1 MTKQH
6 FVQTSRLYQREKGI
20 KFLTNNNSCIPLK
33 RIDRKT
39 IYAMIKAAEVD
50 QQDEYIIHHHPQSIM
65 YLVVAMKLEREV
77 IVTLIAIDR
86 DVQVT

>member
-6 FVQTSRLYQREKGI
+6 FVQTSRLYQRKKGI
-20 KFLTNNNSCIPLK
+20 KCLTNNNSCIPLK

-39 IYAMIKAAEVD
+39 IKAAEVD
-50 QQDEYIIHHHPQSIM
+50 QQNEYIIHHHPQSIM